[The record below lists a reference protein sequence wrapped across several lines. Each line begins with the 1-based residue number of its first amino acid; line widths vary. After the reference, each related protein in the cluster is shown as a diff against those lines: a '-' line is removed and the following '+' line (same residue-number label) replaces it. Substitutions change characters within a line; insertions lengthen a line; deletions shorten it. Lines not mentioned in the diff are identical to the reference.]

1 MTKFTAVVADIGGTN
16 TRVALTSGTQVRHD
30 TIRRF
35 RNAENTGIEP
45 ILERY
50 LAELGET
57 PDAVCIDMA
66 GPVHEGVGEL
76 TNLDWRVESTA
87 LADTTGA
94 KTVSVLNDLQAMG
107 HALAHVGP
115 DSLQTVLP
123 GQNASG
129 SSLAVRL
136 VVNVGTG
143 LNIAPVYHSHGQT
156 TVPPAEA
163 GHISLPVQTAQEL
176 RLRDWIAESHGTPGF
191 EETLSG
197 RGLERLYAFHCREDG
212 EGDPLEAAQIMAAF
226 GEGEDRAVRT
236 LRMFTRFVGRYASD
250 TALITLPFGGI
261 YLVGGVMRHVGPH
274 LLDLGFAEAF
284 ADKGRFSDYMA
295 QFPVHLM
302 TDDYAPLA
310 GCAGHLAEKMGLST

>member
-1 MTKFTAVVADIGGTN
+1 MTEFTAVVADIGGTN

-45 ILERY
+45 ILTRY
-50 LAELGET
+50 LSEFNEQ

-66 GPVHEGVGEL
+66 GPVHDGVGEL
-76 TNLDWRVESTA
+76 TNLDWRVESLA
-87 LADTTGA
+87 LTETTGA
-94 KTVSVLNDLQAMG
+94 KTVAVLNDLQAMG

-123 GQNASG
+123 GQQASE
-129 SSLAVRL
+129 SALAVRL

-163 GHISLPVQTAQEL
+163 GHISLPVQSAQEL
-176 RLRDWIAESHGTPGF
+176 RLRDWIAERHGTPGF

-212 EGDPLEAAQIMAAF
+212 SGDPLEAAQIMAAF
-226 GEGEDRAVRT
+226 NEGQDRAKRT

-250 TALITLPFGGI
+250 TALVTLPFGGI

-310 GCAGHLAEKMGLST
+310 GCAGHLAEKMGLSS